1 MVSVIIPV
9 YNGEKYIDRCFESLF
24 AGDISNIE
32 VIAVNDGSR
41 DSSSEKLHSYE
52 EKYGCLRVIDKENG
66 GAASARRK
74 GIELAKGEYIA
85 FLDIDDRPAMG
96 IYSALEKKAAESGS
110 DVVFCDYSEERGER
124 SRLVKNT
131 FKKGETLPLDG
142 NGAIRYLHSRRAVF
156 PFPWNKI
163 YKTELVRRVEFPSGN
178 FVGEDYNML
187 LQIFEMCERVEY
199 LDMVGYHYELT
210 ENSAS
215 RSGYGEATLRAYE
228 HFKLDRELVYRLHP
242 DMGKDVDNYLTTEYM
257 ACIVAMGRNKV
268 YNKEMIKEI
277 KSFVRKNFFNYF
289 FSGDVPLTLKGSALA
304 LVISYRLLLLA
315 YKIIK

>member
-24 AGDISNIE
+24 AGDLSDLE
-32 VIAVNDGSR
+32 VIAVNDGSK
-41 DSSSEKLHSYE
+41 DSSSELLHKYE
-52 EKYGCLRVIDKENG
+52 EKYSCLRVVDKENG

-74 GIELAKGEYIA
+74 GIELARGEYIA
-85 FLDIDDRPAMG
+85 FLDIDDRPAEG
-96 IYSALEKKAAESGS
+96 IYSALEKKAIESGA

-124 SRLVKNT
+124 SRVVKNS
-131 FKKGETLPLDG
+131 FKKGESLPLDG
-142 NGAIRYLHSRRAVF
+142 KGAIRYLHSRRAIF
-156 PFPWNKI
+156 PYPWNKI
-163 YKTELVRRVEFPSGN
+163 YKAELVRQVEFPSGN

-187 LQIFEMCERVEY
+187 LQIFGMVDKVDY
-199 LDMVGYHYELT
+199 LEAVGYHYELT

-215 RSGYGEATLRAYE
+215 RSGYTEATLRAYN
-228 HFKLDRELVYRLHP
+228 HYKLDRELVYRLYP
-242 DMGKDVDNYLTTEYM
+242 DMGKDVDNYLVTEYM

-277 KSFVRKNFFNYF
+277 KSFVRKNFFSYF
-289 FSGDVPLTLKGSALA
+289 FSSGMPLVYKGSALA
-304 LVISYRLLLLA
+304 LAISYRLLLSM

>member
-24 AGDISNIE
+24 AGDLSGLE
-32 VIAVNDGSR
+32 VIAVNDGSK
-41 DSSSEKLHSYE
+41 DASSEILHKYE
-52 EKYGCLRVIDKENG
+52 EKHSCLRVIDKENG

-74 GIELAKGEYIA
+74 GIELARGEYIA
-85 FLDIDDRPAMG
+85 FLDIDDAPAEG
-96 IYSALEKKAAESGS
+96 IYPALEKKAVESGA
-110 DVVFCDYSEERGER
+110 DVVFCDYSEERGEK
-124 SRLVKNT
+124 SRTVRNS

-142 NGAIRYLHSRRAVF
+142 NTAIRYLHSRRAIF

-163 YKTELVRRVEFPSGN
+163 YKAELVRQVEFPSGN

-187 LQIFEMCERVEY
+187 LQIFGMATRVDY
-199 LDMVGYHYELT
+199 LNMVGYHYELT

-215 RSGYGEATLRAYE
+215 RSGYTEATLRAYE
-228 HFKLDRELVYRLHP
+228 HFKLDRELVYRLYP
-242 DMGKDVDNYLTTEYM
+242 DMGKDVDNYLVTEYM

-289 FSGDVPLTLKGSALA
+289 FSSGMSLTYKGSALA
-304 LVISYRLLLLA
+304 LVISYRLLLFM
-315 YKIIK
+315 YKIVK

>member
-96 IYSALEKKAAESGS
+96 IYSALEKKAAESGA

-131 FKKGETLPLDG
+131 FKKDEKLPLDG
-142 NGAIRYLHSRRAVF
+142 WSFPREILSARTTICFSRYLKCAR
-156 PFPWNKI
+156 
-163 YKTELVRRVEFPSGN
+163 
-178 FVGEDYNML
+178 
-187 LQIFEMCERVEY
+187 
-199 LDMVGYHYELT
+199 
-210 ENSAS
+210 
-215 RSGYGEATLRAYE
+215 
-228 HFKLDRELVYRLHP
+228 
-242 DMGKDVDNYLTTEYM
+242 
-257 ACIVAMGRNKV
+257 
-268 YNKEMIKEI
+268 
-277 KSFVRKNFFNYF
+277 
-289 FSGDVPLTLKGSALA
+289 GSNIL
-304 LVISYRLLLLA
+304 IW
-315 YKIIK
+315 